1 MASQH
6 ERWARLCIEGRRL
19 QFGVRV
25 HRMQV
30 VVHSVS
36 EGGESARNAV
46 RVGDRLLRIVRP
58 GFIAD
63 RGRLV
68 ACHWRMQ
75 QRPVLR
81 SVPSQGS
88 ETAEGLTHDRAGAL
102 IKTPA
107 RPLELVF
114 VRGAD
119 TYTVTYQDANLG
131 LMLGNTVR
139 AVRPFE
145 ATAARG
151 VRVGL
156 ELPRSGTSCSGTACT
171 GGRWPA
177 VCASAKRR
185 CGRAVCAQ
193 RRASRRS
200 NSANRAAAALDR
212 SGLLRSHAP
221 PTTVV
226 NICGCRDRR
235 PGSRRTTGRA
245 RRSTGRRG
253 RWRSFSAEGRRSAR

>member
-58 GFIAD
+58 GFTAD
-63 RGRLV
+63 RRRLV

-75 QRPVLR
+75 QRPLLR

-131 LMLGNTVR
+131 MMLGNTVR

-156 ELPRSGTSCSGTACT
+156 ELHR
-171 GGRWPA
+171 
-177 VCASAKRR
+177 
-185 CGRAVCAQ
+185 
-193 RRASRRS
+193 
-200 NSANRAAAALDR
+200 
-212 SGLLRSHAP
+212 
-221 PTTVV
+221 
-226 NICGCRDRR
+226 
-235 PGSRRTTGRA
+235 TGRH
-245 RRSTGRRG
+245 SSWGRLAQVVDG
-253 RWRSFSAEGRRSAR
+253 LPFVQVQSVAAGGQSARNAVRVGDRILQIVRPPPLTARGSCEAMRLRRLW

>member
-1 MASQH
+1 
-6 ERWARLCIEGRRL
+6 
-19 QFGVRV
+19 V

-58 GFIAD
+58 GFTAD
-63 RGRLV
+63 RRRLV
-68 ACHWRMQ
+68 ACDWRMQ

-102 IKTPA
+102 IKM
-107 RPLELVF
+107 LLLYS
-114 VRGAD
+114 GAD
-119 TYTVTYQDANLG
+119 TYTVTYQDTNLG
-131 LMLGNTVR
+131 MMLGNTVR

-156 ELPRSGTSCSGTACT
+156 ELHRTRRHAGDGLHRWSMAC
-171 GGRWPA
+171 RL
-177 VCASAKRR
+177 CKCKASLRAGSLRATPCESAIEFCKS
-185 CGRAVCAQ
+185 CGR
-193 RRASRRS
+193 
-200 NSANRAAAALDR
+200 
-212 SGLLRSHAP
+212 
-221 PTTVV
+221 
-226 NICGCRDRR
+226 R
-235 PGSRRTTGRA
+235 P
-245 RRSTGRRG
+245 
-253 RWRSFSAEGRRSAR
+253 

>member
-1 MASQH
+1 M
-6 ERWARLCIEGRRL
+6 
-19 QFGVRV
+19 

-58 GFIAD
+58 GFTAD
-63 RGRLV
+63 RRRLV

-131 LMLGNTVR
+131 MMLGNTVR
-139 AVRPFE
+139 AARPFE

-156 ELPRSGTSCSGTACT
+156 ELHRTGRHAGDGLHRWSMAC
-171 GGRWPA
+171 RL
-177 VCASAKRR
+177 CKCKASLRAGSLRATPCESAIEFCKS
-185 CGRAVCAQ
+185 CGR
-193 RRASRRS
+193 
-200 NSANRAAAALDR
+200 
-212 SGLLRSHAP
+212 
-221 PTTVV
+221 
-226 NICGCRDRR
+226 R
-235 PGSRRTTGRA
+235 P
-245 RRSTGRRG
+245 
-253 RWRSFSAEGRRSAR
+253 